1 MSELGNRLSELRQ
14 DKQERQKDIADLL
27 HVSAG
32 SISNYETGTHLPTVD
47 ALSELA
53 THFGVTTDFLLGRT
67 NCRISIDS
75 INKTFVGSTTYGEL
89 IELLSEL
96 PPGKRKIILELIS
109 DIRVS
114 VYLKS
119 RQKL

>member
-27 HVSAG
+27 HVSPG

-67 NCRISIDS
+67 NCRISVDTL
-75 INKTFVGSTTYGEL
+75 NKPFFGKTTFGEL
-89 IELLSEL
+89 IEQLSEL
-96 PPGKRKIILELIS
+96 PPEKRQLILELIGT
-109 DIRVS
+109 IRLG
-114 VYLKS
+114 VYLKNQ
-119 RQKL
+119 QKL